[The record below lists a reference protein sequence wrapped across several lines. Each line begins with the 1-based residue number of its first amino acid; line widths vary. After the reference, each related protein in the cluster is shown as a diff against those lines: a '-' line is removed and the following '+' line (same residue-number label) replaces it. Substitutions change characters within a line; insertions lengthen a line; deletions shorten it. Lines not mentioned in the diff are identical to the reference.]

1 MTHSVTNFQM
11 LAVLGQG
18 HLDFYQDVP
27 KWKAGKK
34 EQKESYLLLYDE
46 LCAVC
51 KLPPNCTGL
60 KHKKIAI
67 FQLSI

>member
-1 MTHSVTNFQM
+1 M
-11 LAVLGQG
+11 LAVLGLG

-34 EQKESYLLLYDE
+34 EQKESYLLLYE

-51 KLPPNCTGL
+51 KYTTKLYWPD
-60 KHKKIAI
+60 A
-67 FQLSI
+67 